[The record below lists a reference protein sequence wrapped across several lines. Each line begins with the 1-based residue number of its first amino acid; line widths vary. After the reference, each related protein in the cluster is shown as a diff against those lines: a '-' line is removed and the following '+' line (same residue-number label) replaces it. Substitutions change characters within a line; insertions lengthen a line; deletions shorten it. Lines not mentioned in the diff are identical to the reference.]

1 VPFLFSLTLFCN
13 AFLLFQVQPIVG
25 KMLLPKLGGTPAVW
39 NTCMVFFQAA
49 LLAGYAYAHATS
61 KWLGSRLASLVHLV
75 VLLLPLIV
83 LPVVIG
89 DDAFRTSAASDS
101 PVLLVLGQLTLA
113 VGLPFFVISTTAP
126 LLQRWF
132 SDTGHPSAHDPYFLY
147 AASNLGSML
156 SLIAYP
162 ILVEPQLALDRQ
174 SWFWMWGYVLCA
186 LLVGMCAMT
195 LRAKPQPHLEAS
207 REKPTVPEALT
218 WKRRVRW
225 IFLAFVPS
233 SLLLGCTTYISTD
246 LAPIPLLWIVP
257 LALYLLT
264 FIIVFAKRPWIPHEL
279 ACRVLPFSVLV
290 LTLLLV
296 MVVTQVRGLPF
307 WVLLLVHLLALFLT
321 ALVAHGELARDRP
334 HAEHLT
340 EFFLWMSVGGMLGG
354 MFNALFAPVIFQRS
368 GLTEY
373 PLALVLACLV
383 RPTPIFRNREG
394 EAPAEPERV
403 ARQEPC
409 PPGVNIW
416 DAVMPVL
423 VGLLAVGMWLL
434 TQALDLEPGPARNA
448 LAFGLPGLL
457 VFTFADRVTRFGLG
471 VAVLFLVSAI
481 NTDEKHLT
489 LERNFFGVVRVVETH
504 SPDGPRFRQMIHGN
518 TLHGQMSLDSVD
530 ADGRCEPLTYYHRT
544 GPIGVVCEKWAATRP
559 ERVTVG
565 AVGLGT
571 GSLAYYARPGDRW
584 SFYEID
590 PAIERIAANPNYF
603 SFFAECRAG
612 APPVVLGDAYLR
624 LQEAPEGSFDLLVL
638 DAFSSDS
645 IPVHLMTRE
654 AVTLYRSRLKPGG
667 LMAFHISNRYLN
679 LRPILAKLAED
690 AGFVARAWRDAPTDE
705 QKKLGKTESEWLIMA
720 AREEDFGTLVQA
732 NSRWERIE
740 ARPDTPLWTNNFSNL
755 LSALGR

>member
-1 VPFLFSLTLFCN
+1 MPFLFSLTLFCN

-61 KWLGSRLASLVHLV
+61 KWLGSRRASLLHLV
-75 VLLLPLIV
+75 VLLFPLIV

-89 DDAFRTSAASDS
+89 DDAFRSSAATDN
-101 PVLLVLGQLTLA
+101 PVLLVLGQLALA
-113 VGLPFFVISTTAP
+113 VGLPFFVVSTTAP

-132 SDTGHPSAHDPYFLY
+132 ADTGHPSAHDPYFLY

-156 SLIAYP
+156 SLLAYP

-186 LLVGMCAMT
+186 LLVGICAMT
-195 LRAKPQPHLEAS
+195 LRGKPQTQPEAS
-207 REKPTVPEALT
+207 VSNPPATPETLT
-218 WKRRVRW
+218 WKRRLRW

-279 ACRVLPFSVLV
+279 SCRILPISVLV

-296 MVVTQVRGLPF
+296 LGANQIRGLPF
-307 WVLLLVHLLALFLT
+307 WALLLVHLLALFLT

-334 HAEHLT
+334 HTEHLT

-354 MFNALFAPVIFQRS
+354 MFNALLAPVIFQRT

-373 PLALVLACLV
+373 PLALVLACLI
-383 RPTPIFRNREG
+383 RPTPKSVSRFDAWDG
-394 EAPAEPERV
+394 LL
-403 ARQEPC
+403 PC
-409 PPGVNIW
+409 LIGV
-416 DAVMPVL
+416 
-423 VGLLAVGMWLL
+423 LAVGMWFL
-434 TQALDLEPGPARNA
+434 TRALDLEPGPVRNG
-448 LAFGLPGLL
+448 LVFGVPGLL
-457 VFTFADRVTRFGLG
+457 VFTFADRVVRFGLG
-471 VAVLFLVSAI
+471 IAVLFLVSAI
-481 NTDEKHLT
+481 NVDDKQLT

-504 SPDGPRFRQMIHGN
+504 SSDGIRFRQMIHGN

-530 ADGRCEPLTYYHRT
+530 ADGRHEPLTYYHRT
-544 GPIGVVCEKWAATRP
+544 GPIGVVCEKWAGSKP
-559 ERVTVG
+559 GRVSVG

-571 GSLAYYARPGDRW
+571 GSLAYYARPGDEW

-590 PAIERIAANPNYF
+590 PAIERIAADSRYF
-603 SFFAECRAG
+603 SFLSECRAARSG
-612 APPVVLGDAYLR
+612 VILGDAYLR

-654 AVTLYRSRLKPGG
+654 AVALYRSRLKPGG

-690 AGFVARAWRDAPTDE
+690 AGFVARVWRDSPTDE
-705 QKKLGKTESEWLIMA
+705 QKKLGKTESAWVIMA
-720 AREEDFGTLVQA
+720 AREEDFGALVGS